1 MYLKKFKRFALPV
14 VSVVFLTLFLVSP
27 VVLAASGGGQG
38 GGGWAATDTYRVM
51 NFAVL
56 AIGLFF
62 ILRKPVSNFL
72 SDRIQGIRDQLKD
85 LEAQKIAAEKKLAEY
100 NDKLAALSQEADSII
115 AQYRQQGEAARGKIL
130 KEAESVAAKLEDQA
144 RRNIENEFAQAKLK
158 LETEVFEKAIAK
170 AESRLKDLVTDK
182 DQDRLVQ
189 DYLNKVVTK

>member
-1 MYLKKFKRFALPV
+1 MFADKIKQFTLPV
-14 VSVVFLTLFLVSP
+14 VCFVSMVLVAATSVAF
-27 VVLAASGGGQG
+27 AASGGDNG

-51 NFAVL
+51 NFSVL

-62 ILRKPVSNFL
+62 ILRKPVSQFL

-100 NDKLAALSQEADSII
+100 NEKLAALSREADKIV
-115 AQYRQQGEAARGKIL
+115 AQYRQQGEAAREKIM
-130 KEAESVAAKLEDQA
+130 KEAENAAMKLEDQA
-144 RRNIENEFAQAKLK
+144 RRNIENEFAQARLK
-158 LETEVFEKAIAK
+158 LETEVFEKALAK
-170 AESRLKDLVTDK
+170 AESRLKDLVTDD

>member
-1 MYLKKFKRFALPV
+1 MYSKSIKPFILPTIG
-14 VSVVFLTLFLVSP
+14 FIFLFLLV
-27 VVLAASGGGQG
+27 ASGVAVASSEGGHG

-62 ILRKPVSNFL
+62 ILRKPVSQFL

-100 NDKLAALSQEADSII
+100 NDKLAALSQEADKIV
-115 AQYRQQGEAARGKIL
+115 AQYRQQGEAAREKIL
-130 KEAESVAAKLEDQA
+130 KEAENAAAKLEDQA

-170 AESRLKDLVTDK
+170 AESRLKDLVTDN